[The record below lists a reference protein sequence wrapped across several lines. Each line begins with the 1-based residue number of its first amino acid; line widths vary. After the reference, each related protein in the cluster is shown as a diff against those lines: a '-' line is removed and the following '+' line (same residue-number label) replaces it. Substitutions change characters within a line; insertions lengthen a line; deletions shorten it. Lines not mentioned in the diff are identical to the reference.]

1 MLYMPPQLWWPFGC
15 PQVGNTETGISFPAE
30 VESNTQKEIFQST
43 AEIEQ
48 PTGFAVSPQSQAEQ
62 TNTLWSI
69 ADGVG
74 PQSLA
79 AVFQMVMLPER
90 AGCMGA
96 VSIPA

>member
-1 MLYMPPQLWWPFGC
+1 MP
-15 PQVGNTETGISFPAE
+15 
-30 VESNTQKEIFQST
+30 T

-90 AGCMGA
+90 AGCTAARIGKNYA
-96 VSIPA
+96 ATGWGSVFAG